1 MDRSKVERIELAPGY
16 SISRIIKGGW
26 HLAGGHGNID
36 PDQAVR
42 DMAGFVEAGI
52 TTFDCADIYTGVEE
66 LIGRFRVQF
75 PELAKEV
82 QIHTKFVPDYSILK
96 TITPEDVESTI
107 DRSLKR
113 LRVEQ
118 LDLVQFYWWDP
129 DGIPGYLETAEVLH
143 QLKRSGKI
151 RHIGLTNFNTR
162 QTKLIVE
169 RGVPILTNQVQYSP
183 IDTRPEKELIPFC
196 LQQNIQQLCYGTLAG
211 GFFSSEWLEAEEPIQ
226 AFSNRSLTKY
236 KLVID
241 DIGGWQHFQKI
252 LKALSDISKKHDA
265 SLAQTAL
272 AWTLGQTGVAA
283 VIVGATS
290 NRHLE
295 ENLQVFDLS
304 LDDEDY
310 TKLANLIQLSKPL
323 EGDCFDLERDKKGRH
338 GSIMKYNENSNES

>member
-1 MDRSKVERIELAPGY
+1 MCI
-16 SISRIIKGGW
+16 
-26 HLAGGHGNID
+26 
-36 PDQAVR
+36 R
-42 DMAGFVEAGI
+42 DS
-52 TTFDCADIYTGVEE
+52 TGVEE

-75 PELAKEV
+75 PELAKEI
-82 QIHTKFVPDYSILK
+82 QIHTKFVPDYSILN

-143 QLKRSGKI
+143 QLKQFGKI

-169 RGVPILTNQVQYSP
+169 RGVPILTNQVQYSS

-211 GFFSSEWLEAEEPIQ
+211 GFFSSNWLEAEEPIQ

-252 LKALSDISKKHDA
+252 LKAFSEISKKHDA

-304 LDDEDY
+304 LDAEDH

-323 EGDCFDLERDKKGRH
+323 EGDCFDLERDKTCLLYTSPSPRDRTR
-338 GSIMKYNENSNES
+338 SRMPSSA

>member
-1 MDRSKVERIELAPGY
+1 M
-16 SISRIIKGGW
+16 
-26 HLAGGHGNID
+26 
-36 PDQAVR
+36 
-42 DMAGFVEAGI
+42 
-52 TTFDCADIYTGVEE
+52 
-66 LIGRFRVQF
+66 
-75 PELAKEV
+75 
-82 QIHTKFVPDYSILK
+82 
-96 TITPEDVESTI
+96 
-107 DRSLKR
+107 
-113 LRVEQ
+113 
-118 LDLVQFYWWDP
+118 
-129 DGIPGYLETAEVLH
+129 
-143 QLKRSGKI
+143 
-151 RHIGLTNFNTR
+151 
-162 QTKLIVE
+162 E

-196 LQQNIQQLCYGTLAG
+196 LQQDIQQLCYGTLAG

-295 ENLQVFDLS
+295 ENLQVFDLT
-304 LDDEDY
+304 LDAEDHNM
-310 TKLANLIQLSKPL
+310 LANLIQLSKPL
-323 EGDCFDLERDKKGRH
+323 EGDCFDLERDKNGRH